1 MFGDDAFGLV
11 VLDVGAGRAGGSPSN
26 PVMVSPPHVHIPRS
40 SVHSAWYW
48 PAAGYAFVS
57 DGARSVHVVDVSNMA
72 FPRTVARFDGGAAA
86 LHAWLDES
94 RGILYAAW
102 GSQGIQAIDV
112 NGQLMG
118 QLERQ
123 GREIAILAYS
133 GASMWTWAPQ
143 LHNGYIYLSDILLG
157 VWVLQPNF

>member
-1 MFGDDAFGLV
+1 MQ
-11 VLDVGAGRAGGSPSN
+11 GAHTSN
-26 PVMVSPPHVHIPRS
+26 
-40 SVHSAWYW
+40 HSAWWW

-57 DGARSVHVVDVSNMA
+57 DGVASMYVVDVSNMSS
-72 FPRTVARFDGGAAA
+72 PRTVAQFDGGVGP
-86 LHAWLDES
+86 LHFWLDES

-102 GSQGIQAIDV
+102 GSQGIRAIDV

-123 GREIAILAYS
+123 GREIASLQYD
-133 GASMWTWAPQ
+133 GASTFGWGPQ
-143 LHNGYIYLSDILLG
+143 LHNGYIYLSDLNSG